1 MRALRD
7 MEHRLHWHYGQKVM
21 SIITFNQVS
30 RQYGSS
36 FALKDVNFAVGE
48 GQFFAMLGPS
58 GSGKTTSLRLISGF
72 DQPTHGEVKLRGT
85 PIQNVAPYR
94 RPVNTVFQDY
104 ALFPHLSILDNV
116 AYGLKIKGMG
126 KTERHQKALEMLN
139 VVQLTGR
146 ESHKPSALSGGQ
158 RQRVALARA
167 LVNEPQ
173 ILLLDEPLGALDLKL
188 RESMQA
194 ELRQLQ
200 QRLGITFIYVTHDQG
215 EALSMADSVAVFNE
229 GRIEQVAPPEVLYNQ
244 PATAFVAQFVGSA
257 NVLAGALQAQLQ
269 LPTSA
274 AIRAEYIAISTQEPS
289 DAVKVQARIAARLY
303 QGAQVRFECETADG
317 SVILVSRPSME
328 AQVRDLREGQT
339 VWLSWDAAQMVLL
352 KGAS

>member
-1 MRALRD
+1 
-7 MEHRLHWHYGQKVM
+7 M
-21 SIITFNQVS
+21 SIITFNNVS
-30 RQYGSS
+30 RQYGST

-72 DQPTHGEVKLRGT
+72 DQPTHGEVKLRDT

-116 AYGLKIKGMG
+116 AYGLKIKGIS
-126 KTERHQKALEMLN
+126 KAERHKKALEMLN
-139 VVQLTGR
+139 VVQLIGR
-146 ESHKPSALSGGQ
+146 ENNKPAALSGGQ

-229 GRIEQVAPPEVLYNQ
+229 GRIEQVAPPEVLYNA
-244 PATAFVAQFVGSA
+244 PATKFVAQFVGSA
-257 NVLAGALQAQLQ
+257 NVLDGKLQTQLN
-269 LPTSA
+269 LTRPA
-274 AIRAEYIAISTQEPS
+274 AVRAEYIEISVREPS
-289 DAVKVQARIAARLY
+289 DGVKLLATIEARLY
-303 QGAQVRFECETADG
+303 QGAQVRFECVTAGGDK
-317 SVILVSRPSME
+317 IIVSRPSVE
-328 AQVRDLREGQT
+328 AHLGDLVEGKA
-339 VWLSWDAAQMVLL
+339 VWLRWDTARMVVL
-352 KGAS
+352 KATS

>member
-1 MRALRD
+1 MPNP
-7 MEHRLHWHYGQKVM
+7 
-21 SIITFNQVS
+21 IITFENVS
-30 RQYGSS
+30 RQYGNT
-36 FALKDVNFAVGE
+36 FALKDVNFTVGE

-72 DQPTHGEVKLRGT
+72 DRPTHGEVKLREA

-116 AYGLKIKGMG
+116 AYGLKIKGMS
-126 KTERHQKALEMLN
+126 KAQRQAKALEMLN
-139 VVQLTGR
+139 VVQLVGR
-146 ESHKPSALSGGQ
+146 EHNKPAALSGGQ

-215 EALSMADSVAVFNE
+215 EALSMADSIAVFNE
-229 GRIEQVAPPEVLYNQ
+229 GRIEQVAAPEALYNA
-244 PATAFVAQFVGSA
+244 PTTPFVARFVGSA
-257 NVLAGALQAQLQ
+257 NVIESGLQQQLYLAH
-269 LPTSA
+269 PA
-274 AIRAEYIAISTQEPS
+274 AVRSEYIQISNNEPN
-289 DAVKVQARIAARLY
+289 DAPKIQATIEARLY
-303 QGAQVRFECETADG
+303 QGAHIRFECVTASGDKLT
-317 SVILVSRPSME
+317 VTRPSIE
-328 AQVRDLREGQT
+328 HGVHELHEGMT
-339 VWLSWDAAQMVLL
+339 VWLSWDAARMVALG
-352 KGAS
+352 GAS